1 MRSTPKWSVL
11 VAALA
16 MATCTDKTSNNVDN
30 IDTGEAEGGGS
41 RLGGGQHLEAGD
53 ESLKVAKAAQ
63 ARFEARAAPAL
74 TVPAAAWPAAVAY
87 TRGVKSSSSTAWS
100 ELGPKNYNSD
110 NPLYADPYFSNTGGG
125 AGMNS
130 GRITALAALQ
140 DGQTVFAGGAGGG
153 IWKSTDGGA
162 HWTAVGDNAES
173 LAIGAIAIDEQ
184 PGGYTVYAG
193 TGEANTNSDAHAG
206 VGVMRSTDGGKTW
219 ARMGG
224 DELLGA
230 FVGRIIVDSVD
241 HTRMYAATSHGVY
254 RWTAGSTAWQRIL
267 GSGISPVANIV
278 TDLGVKPGTGGA
290 TGDLVA
296 VIGWR
301 NGADTNGIFESKD
314 GGNTWTGPFNPQGY
328 VAPIAQGRVSLAY
341 SADGG
346 KLYAVVQDPSSMDNL
361 MASTVLQ
368 GVYVSSTGDAHGPF
382 TKIADASKLQGDT
395 DSAMKTGSMGH
406 GYQPGIQAW
415 YNQFLVVDPA
425 DANHLYLGLEEVYES
440 TNGGTSW
447 ETLGAYWNLT
457 LSCFTYNP
465 LGGTCVATTHSDQ
478 HAAFIANGTLWV
490 GNDGGVWSRSL
501 ANHAPGGWSNLNASL
516 GTLQFYYAGAGK
528 TATGLMTYYGGLQD
542 NGTAKVVV
550 GQEPAEPFGGDGG
563 DVVVDPTNPDNVMTE
578 YTNLDIAK
586 SRDGG
591 KSWTD
596 IAPPDPNARF
606 IAPFMMDPNNK
617 SHLVAGGQFVWES
630 IKGFDTLCTSKGCDW
645 KASYDLGSGHA
656 ATAVG
661 ASGSTVFASW
671 CGPCSPSFSTGTGF
685 RNGIATNYGG
695 TWHQV
700 SLPLG
705 TRYIS
710 AVTVDP
716 ANAAHVYV
724 TYSGYSRRWLVGP
737 DDPGV
742 GHVFESNDGGAT
754 WADISGDLVDVAAND
769 VVITGRGIAV
779 ATDVGVFSSGLHGGT
794 WKRAG
799 AGLPLVSVSDLSV
812 APGDILIAATYGRG
826 LWTLPVSGL

>member
-11 VAALA
+11 AAALA
-16 MATCTDKTSNNVDN
+16 MATCTDKTSNLDVDR
-30 IDTGEAEGGGS
+30 DEVERDGS
-41 RLGGGQHLEAGD
+41 RLAGGLHLGAGD
-53 ESLKVAKAAQ
+53 ESAKVYKAAL
-63 ARFEARAAPAL
+63 ARFEARAAPAT

-87 TRGVKSSSSTAWS
+87 TRGVKGSSSAAWS

-130 GRITALAALQ
+130 GRITALAALE

-153 IWKSTDGGA
+153 LWKSTDGGV
-162 HWTAVGDNAES
+162 HWTPVGDSLES
-173 LAIGAIAIDEQ
+173 LSIGALAIDEQ

-193 TGEANTNSDAHAG
+193 TGEANTNSDAFAG
-206 VGVMRSTDGGKTW
+206 VGVLRSTDGGKTW

-241 HTRMYAATSHGVY
+241 HTRLYAATSHGVY
-254 RWTAGSTAWQRIL
+254 RWTAGATAWQRIL
-267 GSGISPVANIV
+267 GSGTSPVANIV
-278 TDLGVKPGTGGA
+278 TDLVVKPGTGGT

-301 NGADTNGIFESKD
+301 NGADTNGIFESQD

-361 MASTVLQ
+361 SASTVLQ
-368 GVYVSSTGDAHGPF
+368 GVYVSNTGDAHGPF
-382 TKIADASKLQGDT
+382 NKIASASKLQGDS

-406 GYQPGIQAW
+406 AYQPGIQAW

-447 ETLGAYWNLT
+447 ETLGAYWNFT
-457 LSCFTYNP
+457 LSCFAYNP

-478 HAAFIANGTLWV
+478 HAAFIAHGTLWV

-501 ANHAPGGWSNLNASL
+501 ANHAPGGWSNLNATL

-528 TATGLMTYYGGLQD
+528 TATGPLTYYGGLQD

-578 YTNLDIAK
+578 YTNLDVAK

-591 KSWTD
+591 KTWTD
-596 IAPPDPNARF
+596 IAPRDPSARF

-617 SHLVAGGQFVWES
+617 NHLVAGGQYVWES
-630 IKGFDTLCTSKGCDW
+630 TKGFDTLCDSNGCDW
-645 KASYDLGSGHA
+645 KVSYDLGSGRA

-671 CGPCSPSFSTGTGF
+671 CGPCSPSLITGTGF
-685 RNGIATNYGG
+685 KNGIATNYGG

-700 SLPLG
+700 TSPLG

-742 GHVFESNDGGAT
+742 GHVFESNNGGAT
-754 WADISGDLVDVAAND
+754 WTDITGDLVDVAAND
-769 VVITGRGIAV
+769 VVITSRGLAV

-799 AGLPLVSVSDLSV
+799 TGLPLVSVSDLSV

-826 LWTLPVSGL
+826 LWTLPVSAL